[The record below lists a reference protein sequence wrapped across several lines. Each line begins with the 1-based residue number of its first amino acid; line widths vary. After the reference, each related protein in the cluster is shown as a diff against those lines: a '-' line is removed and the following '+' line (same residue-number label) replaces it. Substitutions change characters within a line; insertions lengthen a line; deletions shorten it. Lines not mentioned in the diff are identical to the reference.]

1 MGKKKLSTPKIMD
14 EFITKVTCDENSC
27 SLRYYVDKGE
37 LAIGIIRLT
46 HGIKEGK
53 IPQHIVTITSMDIND
68 MIAYIMIN
76 YGLTQEHGEVIVA
89 QIRNHAQK
97 KVMEHLGI
105 TK

>member
-1 MGKKKLSTPKIMD
+1 MAKKKLSTPKIMD
-14 EFITKVTCDENSC
+14 EFITKVNCDENSC
-27 SLRYYVDKGE
+27 SLRYYIDKRE
-37 LAIGIIRLT
+37 LAIGLIRFT

-53 IPQHIVTITSMDIND
+53 IPQRIVSITSMDIND
-68 MIAYIMIN
+68 MIGFIMIN

-105 TK
+105 SK